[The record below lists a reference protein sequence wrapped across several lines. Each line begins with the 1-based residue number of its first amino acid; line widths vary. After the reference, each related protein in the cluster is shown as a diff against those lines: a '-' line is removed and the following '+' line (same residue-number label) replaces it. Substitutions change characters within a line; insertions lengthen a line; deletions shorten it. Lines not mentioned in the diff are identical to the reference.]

1 MDWIGFSLM
10 FVMGML
16 FVAPA
21 FKQIWIR
28 FKRVKDSM

>member
-1 MDWIGFSLM
+1 MDLMDFAVM

-21 FKQIWIR
+21 FKQIWIHLS
-28 FKRVKDSM
+28 RVHD